1 MVTFF
6 PVREDM
12 IMFRNIMILLVSWM
26 CLMLFLWYGFI
37 RSHVNKWL
45 YSKAIWV
52 VLMRRLCPFV
62 LSNLAWSKSIIFVW
76 LTDYG
81 FVVLSRSV
89 YCLLY
94 SDSTFFRLTSF
105 VIFRLEIFNIEII
118 RGIPN
123 FQAQTILCFWIW
135 EPLWGI
141 SRSHE

>member
-1 MVTFF
+1 MFIFVMIICFGKSLAQCNVISHLF

-12 IMFRNIMILLVSWM
+12 IIFRNIMILLVSWM

-37 RSHVNKWL
+37 GSHVNKWL

-52 VLMRRLCPFV
+52 VLMRRLCPFE

-94 SDSTFFRLTSF
+94 SDSTFSDWHLLLYSELKILT
-105 VIFRLEIFNIEII
+105 LK
-118 RGIPN
+118 
-123 FQAQTILCFWIW
+123 
-135 EPLWGI
+135 
-141 SRSHE
+141 